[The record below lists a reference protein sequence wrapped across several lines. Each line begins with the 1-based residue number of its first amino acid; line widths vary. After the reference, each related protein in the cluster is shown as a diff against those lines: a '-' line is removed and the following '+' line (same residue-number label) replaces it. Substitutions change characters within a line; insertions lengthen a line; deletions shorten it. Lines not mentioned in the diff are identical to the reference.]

1 VENIFFVNLL
11 STLISLALGYP
22 AMRLA
27 FRSKLIDIPGS
38 APHKQHTHPTPLAGG
53 LLILMTLGISS
64 LVLNQ
69 WLTHEILI
77 ILCGSFIIL
86 FFGIWD
92 DARGLSA
99 YSKLIGQFIAS
110 CVLIIGGIK
119 VNFFE
124 GLELLR
130 NFPQTVIL
138 LLNIGVT
145 FLWLIGITNAMN
157 MVDSMDGLVAGLCIV
172 TSAFFLGATSISNQ
186 RDLMIW
192 SAVLLGLGIGLY
204 FWNASP
210 AYFFLG
216 DSGAQTLGFLLAAL
230 GILYNPVGLKQE
242 TSWFVPV
249 MLLGVPIFDTTLVAL
264 SRIRRK
270 QSLGDGRLDH
280 TYHRMLALGLSPSR
294 AVMALQITALIVN
307 CVAFIALSLSPL
319 WANVIFLLTILLGLI
334 ALFWLERKPT
344 LDKDC

>member
-1 VENIFFVNLL
+1 
-11 STLISLALGYP
+11 
-22 AMRLA
+22 MRLA
-27 FRSKLIDIPGS
+27 FRSKLIDVPGS
-38 APHKQHTHPTPLAGG
+38 APHKQHIHPTPLAGG
-53 LLILMTLGISS
+53 LLILMTLVISS

-69 WLTHEILI
+69 WLTREILI

-99 YSKLIGQFIAS
+99 YSKLIGQFIAA

-130 NFPQTVIL
+130 NLPQTVII
-138 LLNIGVT
+138 LLNLGIT

-157 MVDSMDGLVAGLCIV
+157 MVD
-172 TSAFFLGATSISNQ
+172 
-186 RDLMIW
+186 R
-192 SAVLLGLGIGLY
+192 SAVFLGLGIGLY

-230 GILYNPVGLKQE
+230 GILYTPVGLKQE

-249 MLLGVPIFDTTLVAL
+249 MLLGVPIFDTTLVAF
-264 SRIRRK
+264 SRMRRK
-270 QSLGDGRLDH
+270 QSLGDGRRDH
-280 TYHRMLALGLSPSR
+280 TYHRMIALGLAPSR
-294 AVMALQITALIVN
+294 AVMVLQMTALIVN

-334 ALFWLERKPT
+334 ALLWLERKPT